1 MINIEEIV
9 CMIEEEFA
17 NGRVKQIASR
27 KMTSI
32 LERKGIESEDIDD
45 ALDEAERRKIIE
57 HGRGFYKWIAPS
69 LREAEKAKTQRYF
82 EILAEIFKKGEVK
95 FLPEEYLKSELRKR
109 GLDEE
114 EVRRAIIE
122 AERDYVLDFYSDN
135 FGPDKNLVAGCS
147 WIPPEEREAEAEA
160 KKADRE
166 FSKKWH
172 EKKEMEEDY

>member
-1 MINIEEIV
+1 MVSIEEIV
-9 CMIEEEFA
+9 GMIEKEFS
-17 NGRVKQIASR
+17 NGRNKQIASR
-27 KMTSI
+27 KMMRI
-32 LERKGIESEDIDD
+32 LEKKGIDSDNIDD
-45 ALDEAERRKIIE
+45 ALDEAERRKIIA
-57 HGRGFYKWIAPS
+57 HGGGFFNWIDPS

-82 EILAEIFKKGEVK
+82 EILAEVFRKGEVK
-95 FLPEEYLKSELRKR
+95 FLPREDLKGALRKR

-135 FGPDKNLVAGCS
+135 FGPDNKLTAGCS
-147 WIPPEEREAEAEA
+147 WIPPEEREKEAEA

-172 EKKEMEEDY
+172 EKKDMQGD

>member
-27 KMTSI
+27 KMISI

-82 EILAEIFKKGEVK
+82 EILAEIFKK
-95 FLPEEYLKSELRKR
+95 R
-109 GLDEE
+109 
-114 EVRRAIIE
+114 
-122 AERDYVLDFYSDN
+122 
-135 FGPDKNLVAGCS
+135 
-147 WIPPEEREAEAEA
+147 
-160 KKADRE
+160 
-166 FSKKWH
+166 
-172 EKKEMEEDY
+172 